1 MPQRPK
7 ILTLPEDIKA
17 ELDRRLISGGFGDYV
32 ALSAWLAEQGFEISK
47 SAIHKYGQEFEAR
60 LWAIKTAT
68 EQARAICEATGDD
81 QGALGD
87 SLTQLVQEKAFQVL
101 MDMQDLDPEKVD
113 FTKLG
118 RMVAELNRASIA
130 QKKWITEVREKAK
143 KAVENVEK
151 KIAGQIDPETLR
163 KVREEIYGIVG

>member
-1 MPQRPK
+1 
-7 ILTLPEDIKA
+7 
-17 ELDRRLISGGFGDYV
+17 
-32 ALSAWLAEQGFEISK
+32 
-47 SAIHKYGQEFEAR
+47 
-60 LWAIKTAT
+60 
-68 EQARAICEATGDD
+68 
-81 QGALGD
+81 
-87 SLTQLVQEKAFQVL
+87 